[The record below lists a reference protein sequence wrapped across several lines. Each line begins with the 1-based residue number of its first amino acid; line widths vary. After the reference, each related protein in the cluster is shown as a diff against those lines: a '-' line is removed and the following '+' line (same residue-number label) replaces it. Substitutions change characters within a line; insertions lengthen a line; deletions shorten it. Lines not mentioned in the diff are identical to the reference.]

1 MLNHASRVSSH
12 LLSTSS
18 STRGNARLLLAAIL
32 AVAGFTAIPAGAARA
47 DVPSTCDKVA
57 SPVGS
62 DAAAGT
68 VAAPL
73 RSAQALSQ
81 ALAPGQV
88 GCLKAGSYGGGLRLN
103 HGGRAGAPLILR
115 SYPGEQA
122 QVTGRIYVPRGSD
135 YVTIADLSLDGNYQ
149 SGPPLPGVSI
159 AANHTTFE
167 SDDITNDHTEI
178 CFDIGSE
185 QYGIADSTV
194 IANSRIHDCG
204 VLPSTNEDHGIY
216 IQAATN
222 THITGDLI
230 DHTADRGIQ
239 FYPSAQ
245 GSVVTNNVIA
255 NNGEGIDFGGDNGV
269 ASNSNTVEHNLIVNS
284 DIRGDVESWYPPGN
298 PIGVA
303 NTVQSNCVSSRGI
316 NTHSGGFVARGNV
329 TASSSELVAS
339 EGGYVPA
346 PGSACA
352 SIAPELPRGI
362 VIEGTRS
369 GGAPT
374 PPGKEAGA
382 GSAPAPVTGTPAG
395 SGHGAP
401 PSGTPAHGT
410 GATRGGGTH
419 GRAERRAHHR
429 RAHHRRSHTKHPRPG
444 SRSHRGRG

>member
-12 LLSTSS
+12 LLSPSS

-32 AVAGFTAIPAGAARA
+32 AVAGFTAIPASAARA

-57 SPVGS
+57 SPLGS
-62 DAAAGT
+62 DSAAGT
-68 VAAPL
+68 AAAPL
-73 RSAQALSQ
+73 HTAQALSQ

-88 GCLKAGSYGGGLRLN
+88 GCLRAGSYGGGLRLN
-103 HGGRAGAPLILR
+103 HGGTAGAPLILR

-149 SGPPLPGVSI
+149 SGAPLPGVSI

-167 SDDITNDHTEI
+167 SRRHHQRPHRNLLRHRQRAVRDRRLHGHRQQPHPRLRRAAIDQR
-178 CFDIGSE
+178 GSRDLHPGRDE
-185 QYGIADSTV
+185 H
-194 IANSRIHDCG
+194 R
-204 VLPSTNEDHGIY
+204 
-216 IQAATN
+216 
-222 THITGDLI
+222 ITGDLI
-230 DHTADRGIQ
+230 DHNADRGIQ

-316 NTHSGGFVARGNV
+316 NTHSGGFVARANV

-352 SIAPELPRGI
+352 SIAPGLPHGI

-382 GSAPAPVTGTPAG
+382 GSTPAPVTGSPTG
-395 SGHGAP
+395 SGHGGP

-410 GATRGGGTH
+410 GATRGTH
-419 GRAERRAHHR
+419 GRAERRAHRR
-429 RAHHRRSHTKHPRPG
+429 RAHHRRSHSRHPRPG
-444 SRSHRGRG
+444 TRSHRGRG